1 MTYEERL
8 DLLIESIRD
17 SKLNDEEFVMLHGI
31 LGLSRDRNNFNKQ
44 YNAKIDEII
53 KKKGSVENV

>member
-1 MTYEERL
+1 MIYEERL

-17 SKLNDEEFVMLHGI
+17 SKLNGEEFVMLHGI
-31 LGLSRDRNNFNKQ
+31 LDLSKDRNTFNKQ
-44 YNAKIDEII
+44 YNTKIDEII